1 MQRSSAAAELLHLR
15 QHGRTARGT
24 GLLRVGTLALCE
36 ERRAEFAARLDFFLP
51 ALRELGFGIPV
62 QPDGAFYVWAD
73 ASPLFARLG
82 VRDSSELVELL
93 MRRAHLVVT
102 PSRDFCADDPGTH
115 LRFSTA
121 SSMAQLREAVERL
134 RALLA

>member
-1 MQRSSAAAELLHLR
+1 MSLGRLQWVVELFN
-15 QHGRTARGT
+15 G
-24 GLLRVGTLALCE
+24 GLILLVVQ
-36 ERRAEFAARLDFFLP
+36 D
-51 ALRELGFGIPV
+51 